1 VYVFALLAGLVLT
14 VAGVAAAC
22 GSTKT
27 VTKTVTVT
35 STSTSQA
42 PTSLNVQLPP
52 ATRAGQTTQWGHI
65 KSLRRKDGHF
75 EMRFDPGLMLHG
87 VTAER
92 ASLEDRGTSEIT
104 NDYYVREESHRLLT
118 YVVPAN
124 AHVTVLVSTRKGVT
138 RITVAELAQIVAGKN
153 PKHRPLLEPKT
164 GFWIRIGTKYPNPA
178 LALDQQYQP

>member
-1 VYVFALLAGLVLT
+1 MKLLLLMVLGAALTATTLAVSSRLSATATSPSAAQRESFLV
-14 VAGVAAAC
+14 
-22 GSTKT
+22 
-27 VTKTVTVT
+27 
-35 STSTSQA
+35 
-42 PTSLNVQLPP
+42 LPP

-65 KSLRRKDGHF
+65 KSLKRKGSHF

-124 AHVTVLVSTRKGVT
+124 AHVTVLVRTRKGVT
-138 RITVAELAQIVAGKN
+138 QITAAELAQIVAGKN
-153 PKHRPLLEPKT
+153 PKHRSLLEPKT